1 LFVLD
6 TEGIKAFIELSG
18 LKQKA
23 ISEKAGISETAL
35 SLILQGKRRCEIGE
49 YATICWV
56 LNVSTDKFLQQRM
69 PEQEGGEKNEIG
81 IKKE

>member
-6 TEGIKAFIELSG
+6 SEKMKKFIESSG

-23 ISEKAGISETAL
+23 ISEKSGISESAL

-49 YATICWV
+49 YATICGV
-56 LNVSTDKFLQQRM
+56 LGVNTDYFLKPQV
-69 PEQEGGEKNEIG
+69 PV
-81 IKKE
+81 